1 MYEYVYLNTMYDLV
15 FVVYICFYIIL
26 FATVFKE
33 TELCTIIIHI
43 DFYCKNVVI
52 VCLFLSLYKCIIL
65 KKNTK
70 NLHKNLVEISVF
82 F

>member
-26 FATVFKE
+26 FAAVFKE

-43 DFYCKNVVI
+43 DFY
-52 VCLFLSLYKCIIL
+52 L
-65 KKNTK
+65 
-70 NLHKNLVEISVF
+70 
-82 F
+82 